1 MKKKLSLM
9 DCLGPSDLRDRFYT
23 TQNKILK
30 SANSKTNKNQIID
43 KTSVKKRKITTI
55 SIFVVIILAIIVG
68 VLNYEVPEIALFAV
82 PFSLGVILPIVFTM
96 DGLSEELLAK
106 ILKEPRNAILKQY
119 EKLLEIDEVKLEFTD
134 DAILAIAKKALD
146 KNTGARALRSILEE
160 YMLDIMYEIPKD
172 DNIGKVTIT
181 KEYIE
186 KTGGPVIEMR
196 SN

>member
-1 MKKKLSLM
+1 MIPEF
-9 DCLGPSDLRDRFYT
+9 LGR
-23 TQNKILK
+23 
-30 SANSKTNKNQIID
+30 
-43 KTSVKKRKITTI
+43 
-55 SIFVVIILAIIVG
+55 
-68 VLNYEVPEIALFAV
+68 
-82 PFSLGVILPIVFTM
+82 LPIVFTM